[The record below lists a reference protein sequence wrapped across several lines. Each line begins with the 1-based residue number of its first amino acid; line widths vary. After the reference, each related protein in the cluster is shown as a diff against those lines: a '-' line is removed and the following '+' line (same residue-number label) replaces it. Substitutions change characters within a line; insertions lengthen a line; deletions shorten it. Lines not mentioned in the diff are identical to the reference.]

1 MKDLEIS
8 KSSILKKKK
17 KAKNKDFGPEQTWT
31 GDPWLKKLSSI
42 HLSYLQL
49 DDQKREKSTK
59 VLTPA
64 VQTQWPAT
72 SLYSFCLSSQKRNL
86 FRDVFAN
93 IVENMLNTIVPSF
106 SVSMANRNLA

>member
-17 KAKNKDFGPEQTWT
+17 KAKNKDFGPERTWT
-31 GDPWLKKLSSI
+31 GDPWLKKRWSI

-64 VQTQWPAT
+64 VQTQCPAT
-72 SLYSFCLSSQKRNL
+72 NLYSFCLSLQKKNL
-86 FRDVFAN
+86 FRDVFAI
-93 IVENMLNTIVPSF
+93 IVENMLSTIVPSF